1 MIRFA
6 DHENFFELDLSMQED
21 ENLPSKG
28 DAYVTI
34 RLSSN
39 GYAGQNDLW
48 VSFESLCNFCRN
60 IIELE
65 SKRKGEAI
73 LESLSPGE
81 LYLQIFSIDSLGHM
95 GVRGST
101 GFRIFKGMHLFPHS
115 VTFGF
120 EFDPSQL
127 VNAANV
133 QWVRKNGAETG
144 T

>member
-6 DHENFFELDLSMQED
+6 DHGNFFELDLSMQEH

-28 DAYVTI
+28 DAYITI
-34 RLSSN
+34 TLSSH

-48 VSFESLCNFCRN
+48 VSFESLCNFCRD
-60 IIELE
+60 IIKLE
-65 SKRKGEAI
+65 VTRKGEAI

-95 GVRGST
+95 GVRGNT
-101 GFRIFKGMHLFPHS
+101 GFRVFKGTDLFPHS

-127 VNAANV
+127 VKAANV
-133 QWVRKNGAETG
+133 QWVRKNGAG
-144 T
+144 PGA